1 MFKVGLDF
9 DGVLWNF
16 AELKHRV
23 LYDLF
28 GRTMSIGRETHDF
41 MIADGVVTE
50 EEYWELAR
58 VLCTTTRYLSDMT
71 PLPGM
76 STYLPHIRTLS
87 RDVEFRVV
95 TLRTPEGAV
104 IAQRWIDSLCLG
116 VKVESAN
123 AAGTKGPHAD
133 GLHVFVDDTLEH
145 LHEVEGIVPHRFLF
159 SWNYNNHHGPSDGI
173 VRVRSWKE
181 LFDHLKAIAPHYT
194 TAYPHR

>member
-23 LYDLF
+23 LYDLY
-28 GRTMSIGRETHDF
+28 GRTMKPGRETYHF
-41 MIADGVVTE
+41 MIADGVVNV
-50 EEYWELAR
+50 EEYWELVT
-58 VLCTTTRYLSDMT
+58 VLCATTRYLHHMT

-87 RDVEFRVV
+87 RDTEFRVV
-95 TLRTPEGAV
+95 TLRPPAGAV
-104 IAQRWIDSLCLG
+104 VAQQWIDSHCLG

-123 AAGTKGPHAD
+123 TAGSKGPHAD

-145 LHEVEGIVPHRFLF
+145 LHEVRGIVPHRFLF
-159 SWNYNNHHGPSDGI
+159 SWGYNSHETVGEGI
-173 VRVRSWKE
+173 IRVYSWKE
-181 LFDHLKAIAPHYT
+181 LYAHLRVIAPQYS
-194 TAYPHR
+194 TANSSE